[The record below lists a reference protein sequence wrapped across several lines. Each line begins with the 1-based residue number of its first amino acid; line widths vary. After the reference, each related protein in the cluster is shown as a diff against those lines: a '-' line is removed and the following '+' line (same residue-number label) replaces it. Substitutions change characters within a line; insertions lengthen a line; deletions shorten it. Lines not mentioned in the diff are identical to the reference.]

1 MEEQR
6 NRARAAQKKE
16 IITLSDI
23 GSDHPT
29 VFVGYDALA
38 TQAKVAQIA
47 KIKDRTAIILDKSP
61 CYAEMGGQVGDA
73 ALVTLGGRQ
82 WHVTDTQKSGQTW
95 LHFLDGEDAPEAG
108 ATIEIAVDQAR
119 RDAIQRLS
127 RLRRHRAAGPILLIF
142 ALFTIGTTF
151 QVASAVNNESTSIAD
166 RAVTIEEGK
175 QIFLKGCSSCHGLNA
190 EGGQIAPS
198 LIGVGAASVD
208 FQVATGRMPMAD
220 MSVQA
225 MRKDPVYNAEQVHA
239 LATYVA
245 SLAPGPQ
252 VPGEEL
258 LNYERDGS
266 VAEGGEL
273 FRTNCA
279 MCHNF
284 AAQGGALT
292 QGKYA
297 PTLMGVEPRHIYEA
311 MVTGPQSMPVF
322 SDKTITPE
330 EKLSI
335 IKWIKAAE
343 AEPQLGGAA
352 LGRVGPVTEGLLVW
366 TLGIGLLI
374 GVAVWL
380 AMKAR

>member
-1 MEEQR
+1 MED
-6 NRARAAQKKE
+6 NLK
-16 IITLSDI
+16 
-23 GSDHPT
+23 
-29 VFVGYDALA
+29 
-38 TQAKVAQIA
+38 
-47 KIKDRTAIILDKSP
+47 
-61 CYAEMGGQVGDA
+61 
-73 ALVTLGGRQ
+73 
-82 WHVTDTQKSGQTW
+82 
-95 LHFLDGEDAPEAG
+95 
-108 ATIEIAVDQAR
+108 
-119 RDAIQRLS
+119 RLS
-127 RLRRHRAAGPILLIF
+127 RFRRHRAVAPLLLVL
-142 ALFTIGTTF
+142 ALLSIGTTF
-151 QVASAVNNESTSIAD
+151 SVAGAATSTPLSAAEKSAL
-166 RAVTIEEGK
+166 IEEGK

-190 EGGQIAPS
+190 EGGAVAPS

-225 MRKDPVYNAEQVHA
+225 MRKKPIYNEKQVEA
-239 LATYVA
+239 LAAYVA
-245 SLAPGPQ
+245 SLAPGPE
-252 VPGEEL
+252 VPGEAQ

-266 VAEGGEL
+266 TAEGGEL

-311 MVTGPQSMPVF
+311 MITGPQSMPVF

-343 AEPQLGGAA
+343 SEPQLGGAA

-366 TLGIGLLI
+366 TLGLGLLV